1 MDSNSPIMLAGMAL
15 MMIVMMGGLLVGG
28 WTIFRRHRRHQTAY
42 PLTAD
47 RPKPTRSPQPRRVG

>member
-15 MMIVMMGGLLVGG
+15 MMIVMMGGMLVGG
-28 WTIFRRHRRHQTAY
+28 WTIFRRHRRRQTAH

-47 RPKPTRSPQPRRVG
+47 RPKPTP